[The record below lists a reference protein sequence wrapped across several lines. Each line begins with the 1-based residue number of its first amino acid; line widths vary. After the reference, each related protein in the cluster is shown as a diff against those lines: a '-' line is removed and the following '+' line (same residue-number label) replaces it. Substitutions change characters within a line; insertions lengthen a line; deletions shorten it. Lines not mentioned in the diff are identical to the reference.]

1 MPRTMTRKENKD
13 FGKAIIIADQLDE
26 AIARIARNL
35 KPEDIFTTV
44 ELNEWAEDNGWG
56 KI

>member
-44 ELNEWAEDNGWG
+44 ELNECAEDNGWG